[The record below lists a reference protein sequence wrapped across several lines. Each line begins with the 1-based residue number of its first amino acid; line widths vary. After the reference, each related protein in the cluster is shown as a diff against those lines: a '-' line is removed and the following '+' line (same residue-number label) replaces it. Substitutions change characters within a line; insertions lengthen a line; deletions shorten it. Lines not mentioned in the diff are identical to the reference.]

1 MRAYIRP
8 LIIFLCTSIPSA
20 SWCHTVSLPHD
31 TATEKATDSPPDI
44 ASMTSL
50 LKDFA
55 AGKDARIGIAVIING
70 RYTVS
75 VNGHRDFPMLSVYKF
90 PQAIAVAD
98 YCVRHGI
105 SSADTV
111 AVGHEEILADTWSP
125 MRDRYGIRDLRLPLS
140 ELLAYSLQQSDNNAC
155 DILFR
160 LIGGPQAADSLMN
173 TLGFD
178 DIVMASTEEEMHGDT
193 YLCYQNRSTPLAMA
207 RLFDRLYRQGMRSE
221 SAMLETIATMMIQ
234 CATGLNRL
242 PAPMAG
248 TNAMIGHKTGTGDR
262 NSQGRIM
269 ASTTPATCFCP
280 TAGMATASLCSL
292 PTQPT
297 TWPPPSSLSQK
308 YPQSYSTSSTNATV
322 YDKNREIPHRSGGA
336 VSSRRIHHAERLRH
350 RSRLPS
356 ATSGMVSAAV
366 AHHNAI

>member
-31 TATEKATDSPPDI
+31 TATEKATDTPSDI
-44 ASMTSL
+44 AAMTSR
-50 LKDFA
+50 LKEFTT
-55 AGKDARIGIAVIING
+55 GKDARIGIAVIING
-70 RYTVS
+70 RDTVS

-221 SAMLETIATMMIQ
+221 SAMHETIATMMIQ

-262 NSQGRIM
+262 NSQGRIIGINDAGYVFLPDGRNGYSIAVFIADSAYDM
-269 ASTTPATCFCP
+269 AATEQLIAEISTIVFNILNQRD
-280 TAGMATASLCSL
+280 SL
-292 PTQPT
+292 
-297 TWPPPSSLSQK
+297 
-308 YPQSYSTSSTNATV
+308 
-322 YDKNREIPHRSGGA
+322 
-336 VSSRRIHHAERLRH
+336 
-350 RSRLPS
+350 
-356 ATSGMVSAAV
+356 
-366 AHHNAI
+366 

>member
-1 MRAYIRP
+1 MRTYIRL
-8 LIIFLCTSIPSA
+8 LIIFLCAMIPSA
-20 SWCHTVSLPHD
+20 SWCRAVNTPHYAVTEITTD
-31 TATEKATDSPPDI
+31 TLPDI
-44 ASMTSL
+44 AAMTSR
-50 LKDFA
+50 LKEFA

-70 RYTVS
+70 RDTVS

-90 PQAIAVAD
+90 PQAVAVAD

-111 AVGHEEILADTWSP
+111 AVEHREILADTWSP
-125 MRDRYGIRDLRLPLS
+125 MRERYGIRDLRLPLS

-173 TLGFD
+173 NLGFD
-178 DIVMASTEEEMHGDT
+178 DIVIASTEADMHRDT

-221 SAMLETIATMMIQ
+221 SALHETIATMMIQ

-262 NSQGRIM
+262 NSKGRIIGIND
-269 ASTTPATCFCP
+269 
-280 TAGMATASLCSL
+280 AGYVFL
-292 PTQPT
+292 P
-297 TWPPPSSLSQK
+297 
-308 YPQSYSTSSTNATV
+308 
-322 YDKNREIPHRSGGA
+322 DGRSGYSIA
-336 VSSRRIHHAERLRH
+336 VFIADSAYDMAATEQLIAEISTIVFNTLNQRDRL
-350 RSRLPS
+350 
-356 ATSGMVSAAV
+356 
-366 AHHNAI
+366 

>member
-8 LIIFLCTSIPSA
+8 LIIFLCALIPLA

-31 TATEKATDSPPDI
+31 TATEKATDTPSDI
-44 ASMTSL
+44 AAMTSR
-50 LKDFA
+50 LKEFTT
-55 AGKDARIGIAVIING
+55 GKDARIGIA
-70 RYTVS
+70 VS

-111 AVGHEEILADTWSP
+111 AVRHEEILADTWSP
-125 MRDRYGIRDLRLPLS
+125 MRDRYRIRDLRLPLS

-173 TLGFD
+173 ILGFD

-221 SAMLETIATMMIQ
+221 SAMHETIATMMIQ

-248 TNAMIGHKTGTGDR
+248 TNAMIGHKTGTGAR
-262 NSQGRIM
+262 NSQGRIIGINDAGYVFLPDGRNGYSIAVFIADSAYDM
-269 ASTTPATCFCP
+269 AATEQLIAEISTIVFNILNQRD
-280 TAGMATASLCSL
+280 SL
-292 PTQPT
+292 
-297 TWPPPSSLSQK
+297 
-308 YPQSYSTSSTNATV
+308 
-322 YDKNREIPHRSGGA
+322 
-336 VSSRRIHHAERLRH
+336 
-350 RSRLPS
+350 
-356 ATSGMVSAAV
+356 
-366 AHHNAI
+366 